1 MWVSTN
7 QTNGNPRLTTR
18 SKNPNPSPLEKICLT
33 HNSSTSSVDDRVGRV
48 CQGLCN
54 RSTDEGAMGAAR
66 LALAK
71 AAEAACPGTGEHTV
85 LDAAATVGN
94 FAAVSQLVDFTGHQ
108 NGAALVKGVQ
118 TIASVVSCARR
129 IRGVVPAP
137 LRCFRRGNG
146 KGKVAKTVGQSAS
159 KSSEG
164 NADGCS
170 SAGAAH
176 SRERFHGHY
185 RNDTSILNG
194 QVVDLP
200 AKFKFPSFDT

>member
-108 NGAALVKGVQ
+108 NSAALVKQRCSNNSFCRLLRAKDTRCGAQ
-118 TIASVVSCARR
+118 HRHGTAALFSTREWQGKASCQDSW
-129 IRGVVPAP
+129 
-137 LRCFRRGNG
+137 
-146 KGKVAKTVGQSAS
+146 S
-159 KSSEG
+159 K
-164 NADGCS
+164 C
-170 SAGAAH
+170 
-176 SRERFHGHY
+176 R
-185 RNDTSILNG
+185 
-194 QVVDLP
+194 Q
-200 AKFKFPSFDT
+200 KQ